1 MGFIPSGAGGAHW
14 AQGLLRLPLLAF
26 HRCFQR
32 PSAAE
37 TQDHQRLEA
46 SRGWQTIGFATHVTA
61 SGCFIRLD
69 GRAEFDRAEVV
80 FADGDLRA
88 LELGGARRGKGIYE
102 LATWEEPRDIVC
114 VRLRARARSDEARFA
129 LLLRD

>member
-1 MGFIPSGAGGAHW
+1 MGFIPSGAGGTHW

-26 HRCFQR
+26 HRCFKR
-32 PSAAE
+32 HSPAE
-37 TQDHQRLEA
+37 AQDHQRLEA
-46 SRGWQTIGFATHVTA
+46 SRGWQTIGFATQVTA

-80 FADGDLRA
+80 FADGDLRE
-88 LELGGARRGKGIYE
+88 LELQGARRGKGVYE
-102 LATWEEPRDIVC
+102 LTTWDESRSIVC
-114 VRLRARARSDEARFA
+114 VRLRARACSDEARVS